1 MAKPSC
7 TIEALDV
14 AGLDRHLDALA
25 DILRACVHHG
35 ASVNFIL
42 PFGIPESRAFW
53 LDRVRPALA
62 AKTRTVFVAHTDG
75 QIAGTVQLDYD
86 TPPNQVHRADIAKLL
101 VHPTF
106 RRRGIARAL
115 MIAAEDEAR
124 RIDRSLLTL
133 DTAGDEAL
141 ALYLSQGYAIAGVIP
156 GHARNPVEDRLD
168 DTTYMYKML

>member
-1 MAKPSC
+1 MAPATC
-7 TIEALDV
+7 TIEPLD
-14 AGLDRHLDALA
+14 ADGLDRHLDALA
-25 DILRACVHHG
+25 DILRACVHDG

-42 PFGIPESRAFW
+42 PYSVAESRSFW
-53 LDRVRPALA
+53 VERVRPALVA
-62 AKTRTVFVAHTDG
+62 ETRTVLVASTDG

-115 MIAAEDEAR
+115 MIAAEDEAQ
-124 RIDRSLLTL
+124 RIGRSLLTL
-133 DTAGDEAL
+133 DTAGNEAL

-156 GHARNPVEDRLD
+156 GHARHPVEDRLD